1 MSMISNR
8 CNMLYDG
15 EPGDDT
21 TVITIKVTRPKTVNI
36 FTGPP
41 VDKADDVRAMQDF
54 YVEAGAKDC
63 LRRHPPTL
71 FPGI

>member
-1 MSMISNR
+1 MISNR

-21 TVITIKVTRPKTVNI
+21 TVITIKVTRPKTVNL

-41 VDKADDVRAMQDF
+41 VRKEDDVRAMKDF
-54 YVEAGAKDC
+54 MSEPGKKSSAGELHRILSPD
-63 LRRHPPTL
+63 
-71 FPGI
+71 I